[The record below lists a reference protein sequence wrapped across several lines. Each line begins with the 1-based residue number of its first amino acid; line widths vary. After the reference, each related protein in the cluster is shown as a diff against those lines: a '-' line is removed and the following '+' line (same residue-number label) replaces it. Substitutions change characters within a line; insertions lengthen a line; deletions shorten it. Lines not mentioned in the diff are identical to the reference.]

1 VDDERRSNRPTPRT
15 PAAIEAELRRRLRTE
30 LAQARE
36 EAGGELDDAALAG
49 IIGRAIAVA
58 LGWHLE
64 GPEHTRNATLSS
76 RTWRGASGPRGGGP
90 PRDRDRDFDQ
100 GPGGFDDRGRPSG
113 FEDRGRG
120 GGFDDRRRPGRPIDR
135 GPRERPSGEW
145 RPPPRGQFRPRGYP
159 AGNDE
164 ERDWDEGQ
172 DTDER
177 PPRRYPSPRGRGPQR
192 PGGPGGPRWP
202 SSGGPRGGRP
212 PGRGG
217 FGPRRPR

>member
-1 VDDERRSNRPTPRT
+1 VDDAPRSNRPTPRT
-15 PAAIEAELRRRLRTE
+15 PAAVEAELRRRLRTE
-30 LAQARE
+30 LAHARE

-49 IIGRAIAVA
+49 IIGRAIALA

-76 RTWRGASGPRGGGP
+76 RTWRGASGPRGGP
-90 PRDRDRDFDQ
+90 PRDRDRDYDQ
-100 GPGGFDDRGRPSG
+100 GPGGFDDRGR
-113 FEDRGRG
+113 
-120 GGFDDRRRPGRPIDR
+120 GGFDDRGRPGGFDDRGRPGRPSDR
-135 GPRERPSGEW
+135 GPRERPSGDW
-145 RPPPRGQFRPRGYP
+145 RPPRQPFRPRGYGP
-159 AGNDE
+159 GNDD
-164 ERDWDEGQ
+164 ERGWDEG
-172 DTDER
+172 DDEGNSNAR
-177 PPRRYPSPRGRGPQR
+177 PPRRPPPRGRGPQR